1 MTSRGSSGHNEGPPH
16 HPVESRKAKKRRR
29 NAEKKKEQYMQRL
42 ARLTNAP
49 NLTPQYPP
57 GITPLEAHSLDPFL
71 FLPGFNPHLSLL
83 NTDFQTQNNFFAQEG
98 QQHAYHAWPTQQ
110 NSMPHFHNPLH
121 TQPWAFQHHPQADPL
136 PNLPALM
143 SSTMTLDSPPMA
155 PNLGAQSA
163 PAKPP
168 KPIGLPPDPDP
179 NSKRGLFKIP
189 DSAIDKDKK
198 PYIPTPA
205 CTLVLERL
213 PKAHKSPE
221 YVKNWARS
229 VCGSFP
235 AKVIIDNASSKALV
249 EFASSEEARKA
260 WESPQ
265 LGVALKGLK
274 PHQLKDKPREDLIQ
288 AYWYRVDGISAG
300 VGELEEGEI
309 EVSGQKRP
317 EERPSKK
324 QKRRLD
330 RERRD
335 REERARREV
344 APGPSRIAPAPQQG
358 SGFGFNGLPQRPETF
373 PPAPSHSHLPLPP
386 LTVNGLPSANLL
398 TPDGDDMEVSPY
410 SPEGPVPFPGPSSS
424 WNPQARP
431 FVPSRIPLGPRAMM
445 NVTFPESTYT
455 GQNGGEANPH
465 GFVQPPLPAAPP
477 PSSST
482 EKMEADLRAR
492 VLKSRRLPKSDRL
505 VPSPSSIS
513 DSPVVPELSPN
524 TPQTPKE
531 PLLSL
536 QMEDAVSFITATL
549 GVSVAAP
556 PSKPPAPLR
565 TNSSAQVQDLAE
577 KRQRLEQDLA
587 ERKALMDQFSKGTKA
602 EKDAA
607 LALLREKDRY
617 ARCPSPAS
625 APIYGVY
632 VCLLCL

>member
-1 MTSRGSSGHNEGPPH
+1 
-16 HPVESRKAKKRRR
+16 
-29 NAEKKKEQYMQRL
+29 
-42 ARLTNAP
+42 
-49 NLTPQYPP
+49 
-57 GITPLEAHSLDPFL
+57 
-71 FLPGFNPHLSLL
+71 
-83 NTDFQTQNNFFAQEG
+83 
-98 QQHAYHAWPTQQ
+98 
-110 NSMPHFHNPLH
+110 MPHYHDPLH
-121 TQPWAFQHHPQADPL
+121 AQPWAFQHHPQADPL

-155 PNLGAQSA
+155 PNLGAQSV

-189 DSAIDKDKK
+189 DSALDKDKK

-265 LGVALKGLK
+265 LGAALKGLK

-330 RERRD
+330 RERRE
-335 REERARREV
+335 REERARREL

-373 PPAPSHSHLPLPP
+373 PPPPSHSHLPLPP
-386 LTVNGLPSANLL
+386 LTVNGLPSANPLS
-398 TPDGDDMEVSPY
+398 PDGDDMEVSPY
-410 SPEGPVPFPGPSSS
+410 SPEGPIPFPGPSSS

-431 FVPSRIPLGPRAMM
+431 FVPSRIPSGPRAMM
-445 NVTFPESTYT
+445 NVTFL
-455 GQNGGEANPH
+455 NGGETSPQ
-465 GFVQPPLPAAPP
+465 GFAQPPPPAAPP

-482 EKMEADLRAR
+482 EEMEADLRAR
-492 VLKSRRLPKSDRL
+492 VLKSRRLPKPGQL
-505 VPSPSSIS
+505 VPSPSSIP
-513 DSPVVPELSPN
+513 DSPVLSKLTPNAPPPPEEPVPSP
-524 TPQTPKE
+524 
-531 PLLSL
+531 
-536 QMEDAVSFITATL
+536 QMEDAVSFIAETL
-549 GVSVAAP
+549 GVSVVVP
-556 PSKPPAPLR
+556 TSKPPPPPR
-565 TNSSAQVQDLAE
+565 TNSAAQVKDLAAQH
-577 KRQRLEQDLA
+577 QRLEQDIA
-587 ERKALMDQFSKGTKA
+587 ERKSLMDRLLRATTKA
-602 EKDAA
+602 EKDAIF
-607 LALLREKDRY
+607 ALLREKDRY

-625 APIYGVY
+625 APIHGVY
-632 VCLLCL
+632 VCLPCL